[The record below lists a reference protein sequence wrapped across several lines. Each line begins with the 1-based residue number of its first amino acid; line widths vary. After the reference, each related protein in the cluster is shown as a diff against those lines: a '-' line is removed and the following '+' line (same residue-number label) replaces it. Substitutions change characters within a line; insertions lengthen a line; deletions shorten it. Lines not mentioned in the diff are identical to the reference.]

1 MRRQTLVSLT
11 LLFWPTVVPAQA
23 QNRQALARQVFE
35 AESAFAQTLAARDS
49 QAFAMYVAVDAVFL
63 GRQGTLQGR
72 AAVVA
77 GWRPLFEGRAAPLSL
92 DPQIRESLRARSPRL
107 RTRAVPGP

>member
-1 MRRQTLVSLT
+1 MRRQTLVPLT

-77 GWRPLFEGRAAPLSL
+77 GWGPLFARLGEGRGGEEGRFRWAPGHLKKKRK
-92 DPQIRESLRARSPRL
+92 QVI
-107 RTRAVPGP
+107 

>member
-1 MRRQTLVSLT
+1 MRRQILVLLT

-63 GRQGTLQGR
+63 GRVGTLHGS

-77 GWRPLFEGRAAPLSL
+77 GWRPFFAGRAAPFSWS
-92 DPQIRESLRARSPRL
+92 REIAELLA
-107 RTRAVPGP
+107 AGPLALTSRPMR

>member
-1 MRRQTLVSLT
+1 MRRQTLVPLT
-11 LLFWPTVVPAQA
+11 LLFWPNVVPAQA

-72 AAVVA
+72 AAARA
-77 GWRPLFEGRAAPLSL
+77 GCAPLLSRRGGSL
-92 DPQIRESLRARSPRL
+92 LLEARKPSRP
-107 RTRAVPGP
+107 

>member
-1 MRRQTLVSLT
+1 MRRQTLVPLT

-49 QAFAMYVAVDAVFL
+49 QAFAMYGL
-63 GRQGTLQGR
+63 STLSSWAAKVRCKGERRSWEGGAPSSRGAALPSPRDPQTSR
-72 AAVVA
+72 A
-77 GWRPLFEGRAAPLSL
+77 PSPHPPLS
-92 DPQIRESLRARSPRL
+92 PSR
-107 RTRAVPGP
+107 

>member
-1 MRRQTLVSLT
+1 MRRQTLVPLT

-72 AAVVA
+72 AAGLA
-77 GWRPLFEGRAAPLSL
+77 GRGPPLRGRGP
-92 DPQIRESLRARSPRL
+92 PFPRHP
-107 RTRAVPGP
+107 RNVPR